1 MKINRSHVQH
11 RSNSQPSNQTAGRLD
26 PGPHLRDSEPHGGRK
41 YRRLPIFGRI
51 IDDFVAWSRSRGYS
65 PATLDAHLL
74 PVRGLALWFQRRGRR
89 SCQDL
94 TADDLAAARQ
104 VYRVRKPHWVRG
116 IARWGEFLR
125 TRGWLKRGVRHRPTP
140 SDKVVHQFVRHLRK
154 DRGLAEGTIRWHRRY
169 LRYFLNS
176 LGFDRGRMI
185 VRELELIHVHRFVRQ
200 MSRRCSR
207 LTMKSVVD
215 FIRGFLRFQFLKGAL
230 RQPLHTRIDTV
241 RVYQEE
247 RLPHPLP
254 WAELQKLLGRMDR
267 STALGSRDFTIL
279 LLAAAYGLRQSELAA
294 LTLDDLDWRARRVRI
309 SQSKTRQTLLLPLT
323 DEVGAALVDYL
334 RRGRPA
340 SADRHLFLRQR
351 APLGPLGVT
360 GVARRLGW
368 AVQTTG
374 VKIGTMSFHGLRHA
388 FALRLLRQGTALK
401 NISDLLGHRDPNSTA
416 SYLRLNLD
424 DFRPVA
430 LPVPRPRVA
439 ETKRRAASRLPTQP
453 VASKALRRA
462 AGTVT
467 DTTGLDS
474 FLAKS
479 LRDYLATQRAL
490 GRAYR
495 HVEWI
500 LRTLDWVLRRDF
512 PNGRIFTKAMF
523 DRWAMKQAVLSPTGR
538 RYRMLS
544 VRKFCLFLARL
555 RPTTFV
561 PNLKSFPKALPP
573 QAPYLL
579 TRSEMSRILT
589 KTKTVKLGWQNP
601 FRRQTMRLAWVL
613 LYCCGLR
620 RGELLRLR
628 LADLDVGQRVLR
640 IHQTKFY
647 KSRWV
652 PFSPS
657 VGRELRQYLAQR
669 RRRHLPMEPAS
680 PLLWNGRADQTGGP
694 LCAATLVAN
703 WYGICR
709 CAGVLDHRGR
719 PPRIHDL
726 RHSFAVEAL
735 HRSYAAGR
743 DPQATLPL
751 LARYLG
757 HVSFRFTHHYLKFTE
772 PLRHAA
778 SERFRKTVAPSVFNS
793 QFQKGR
799 IL

>member
-1 MKINRSHVQH
+1 MKINRSPVQH

-26 PGPHLRDSEPHGGRK
+26 PGPQLRDSEPHGGQK

-94 TADDLAAARQ
+94 TADDLVAARQ

-176 LGFDRGRMI
+176 LGFDRGRMT

-334 RRGRPA
+334 RRDRP
-340 SADRHLFLRQR
+340 R
-351 APLGPLGVT
+351 P
-360 GVARRLGW
+360 
-368 AVQTTG
+368 
-374 VKIGTMSFHGLRHA
+374 
-388 FALRLLRQGTALK
+388 TA
-401 NISDLLGHRDPNSTA
+401 IYFCVS
-416 SYLRLNLD
+416 
-424 DFRPVA
+424 
-430 LPVPRPRVA
+430 VPRW
-439 ETKRRAASRLPTQP
+439 
-453 VASKALRRA
+453 
-462 AGTVT
+462 
-467 DTTGLDS
+467 
-474 FLAKS
+474 
-479 LRDYLATQRAL
+479 
-490 GRAYR
+490 GRSA
-495 HVEWI
+495 
-500 LRTLDWVLRRDF
+500 
-512 PNGRIFTKAMF
+512 
-523 DRWAMKQAVLSPTGR
+523 
-538 RYRMLS
+538 
-544 VRKFCLFLARL
+544 
-555 RPTTFV
+555 
-561 PNLKSFPKALPP
+561 
-573 QAPYLL
+573 
-579 TRSEMSRILT
+579 
-589 KTKTVKLGWQNP
+589 
-601 FRRQTMRLAWVL
+601 
-613 LYCCGLR
+613 
-620 RGELLRLR
+620 
-628 LADLDVGQRVLR
+628 
-640 IHQTKFY
+640 
-647 KSRWV
+647 
-652 PFSPS
+652 
-657 VGRELRQYLAQR
+657 
-669 RRRHLPMEPAS
+669 
-680 PLLWNGRADQTGGP
+680 
-694 LCAATLVAN
+694 
-703 WYGICR
+703 
-709 CAGVLDHRGR
+709 
-719 PPRIHDL
+719 
-726 RHSFAVEAL
+726 
-735 HRSYAAGR
+735 
-743 DPQATLPL
+743 
-751 LARYLG
+751 
-757 HVSFRFTHHYLKFTE
+757 
-772 PLRHAA
+772 
-778 SERFRKTVAPSVFNS
+778 
-793 QFQKGR
+793 
-799 IL
+799 

>member
-1 MKINRSHVQH
+1 
-11 RSNSQPSNQTAGRLD
+11 
-26 PGPHLRDSEPHGGRK
+26 
-41 YRRLPIFGRI
+41 
-51 IDDFVAWSRSRGYS
+51 
-65 PATLDAHLL
+65 
-74 PVRGLALWFQRRGRR
+74 
-89 SCQDL
+89 
-94 TADDLAAARQ
+94 
-104 VYRVRKPHWVRG
+104 
-116 IARWGEFLR
+116 
-125 TRGWLKRGVRHRPTP
+125 
-140 SDKVVHQFVRHLRK
+140 VHQFVRHLRK

-176 LGFDRGRMI
+176 LGFDRGRMT
-185 VRELELIHVHRFVRQ
+185 VRKLELIHVHRFVRQ

-254 WAELQKLLGRMDR
+254 WAELQKLLGRKDR

-351 APLGPLGVT
+351 PPLGPLGVT

-453 VASKALRRA
+453 GASKALQRA

-479 LRDYLATQRAL
+479 LRDYLAMQRAL

-523 DRWAMKQAVLSPTGR
+523 DRWAMKQAVLSPNGR

-601 FRRQTMRLAWVL
+601 FRRQTPRRAGIYSKARRRQPHLAI
-613 LYCCGLR
+613 R
-620 RGELLRLR
+620 
-628 LADLDVGQRVLR
+628 D
-640 IHQTKFY
+640 
-647 KSRWV
+647 
-652 PFSPS
+652 
-657 VGRELRQYLAQR
+657 GRNPQIKLRQYAHALGHGHQGQGLRLDSESR
-669 RRRHLPMEPAS
+669 RNGNAPGTLSARFGKRHGLHQYLFAPGAKLRP
-680 PLLWNGRADQTGGP
+680 RYVV
-694 LCAATLVAN
+694 AAA
-703 WYGICR
+703 
-709 CAGVLDHRGR
+709 AGVAEKRLAENPVQRQARHRARNMKKSWQASKTPNGGHITICSGIWAAPNR
-719 PPRIHDL
+719 TWQICTPR
-726 RHSFAVEAL
+726 
-735 HRSYAAGR
+735 
-743 DPQATLPL
+743 TLI
-751 LARYLG
+751 G
-757 HVSFRFTHHYLKFTE
+757 K
-772 PLRHAA
+772 
-778 SERFRKTVAPSVFNS
+778 
-793 QFQKGR
+793 
-799 IL
+799 